1 MLKIIL
7 VNIQHFGLALYRLA
21 TYRRVAAAA
30 TFLSSELL
38 TPESSIHPGKAS

>member
-21 TYRRVAAAA
+21 TYRRVAAA